1 MTAIQQ
7 IENPEIKLIEGDGD
21 EVTLLIEDGQAMQGW
36 EKALMWESAEILC
49 RYGSE
54 FLEVGLGLGI
64 SALRIASNPATR
76 HHTVIEKFPK
86 VIELF
91 RERNPSPPPAL
102 GIVEADFFEYIHE
115 IEPES
120 LDGIF
125 FDPYL
130 VPVTLWDDEA
140 LWNEVM
146 PAVTRALRP
155 GGVFIP
161 CFSTRPVL
169 RWQFVHHFD
178 RIVVERRSYTS
189 YATTD
194 YVKSDT
200 GDAYIQCFVRTQ

>member
-1 MTAIQQ
+1 MNAIQQ
-7 IENPEIKLIEGDGD
+7 RENPEIKLIESDNG
-21 EVTLLIEDGQAMQGW
+21 EVTLYIDDGQAMQGW
-36 EKALMWESAEILC
+36 EKALMWESADILC
-49 RYGSE
+49 EYGSE

-64 SALRIASNPATR
+64 SALRIAGNPATR
-76 HHTVIEKFPK
+76 RHIVVEKFPH

-91 RERNPSPPPAL
+91 HERNPSPPPAL
-102 GIVEADFFEYIHE
+102 EIAPADFFEYVHG

-140 LWNEVM
+140 LWAKVM
-146 PAVTRALRP
+146 PAVTRSLRR

-178 RIVVERRSYTS
+178 RIIVERRSYSS

-194 YVKSDT
+194 YVARDT
-200 GDAYIQCFVRTQ
+200 GDAYIQCFVRTR

>member
-1 MTAIQQ
+1 MSAIQQ
-7 IENPEIKLIEGDGD
+7 IENPEIKLIEGND

-36 EKALMWESAEILC
+36 ERALMWESADILC
-49 RYGSE
+49 KYGSR

-64 SALRIASNPATR
+64 SALRIASNPTTR
-76 HHTVIEKFPK
+76 HHTVIEKFPQ
-86 VIELF
+86 VIDLF

-102 GIVEADFFEYIHE
+102 EIVHADFFEYIHE

-130 VPVTLWDDEA
+130 VPVTLWDDEV

-146 PAVTRALRP
+146 PAVTHALRH

-169 RWQFVHHFD
+169 RWQFIHHFD

-194 YVKSDT
+194 YVKNDT
-200 GDAYIQCFVRTQ
+200 GDAYIQCFVRT

>member
-1 MTAIQQ
+1 MDTIQQ
-7 IENPEIKLIEGDGD
+7 RENPEIKLVESNE
-21 EVTLLIEDGQAMQGW
+21 EVTLYIDDGQAMQGW
-36 EKALMWESAEILC
+36 ESALMWESADILC
-49 RYGSE
+49 GYGSE

-64 SALRIASNPATR
+64 SALRIAANPATH
-76 HHTVIEKFPK
+76 HHTVIEKFPR

-102 GIVEADFFEYIHE
+102 EIVHADFFEYIHRM
-115 IEPES
+115 EPES

-130 VPVTLWDDEA
+130 VPVSLWDDEA
-140 LWNEVM
+140 LWMEVM
-146 PAVTRALRP
+146 PAVTRALRR

-178 RIVVERRSYTS
+178 RTVVERRTYASYE
-189 YATTD
+189 TTD
-194 YVKSDT
+194 YVKKDT
-200 GDAYIQCFVRTQ
+200 GDAYIQCFVRTR

>member
-1 MTAIQQ
+1 MSAIQQ
-7 IENPEIKLIEGDGD
+7 IENPEIKLIETDGD

-36 EKALMWESAEILC
+36 EKTLMWESADILC
-49 RYGSE
+49 KYGSR

-64 SALRIASNPATR
+64 SALRIANNPATR
-76 HHTVIEKFPK
+76 HHTVIEKFLP
-86 VIELF
+86 VIDIF

-102 GIVEADFFEYIHE
+102 EIVHAYFFEYIPE
-115 IEPES
+115 IAPES

-140 LWNEVM
+140 LWSEVM
-146 PAVTRALRP
+146 PAVTRALRL

-194 YVKSDT
+194 YVKNDT
-200 GDAYIQCFVRTQ
+200 GDAYIQCFVRT